1 MSKKISSIALIG
13 GLVISIALNLF
24 FFSGS
29 NLFPKEYLLRIKSD
43 FEVKN
48 INIAGVSYGDIDEKI
63 SYETGYRP
71 LNVSQIEII
80 SSGWFIKLLK
90 KTIAK
95 LIGKKTQKLTLKI
108 TENSSSKHEKY
119 LIAEE
124 NLGYT
129 NSKTNEVKKIDNKG
143 KKVENYFNIQL
154 DDKKFNLLIEYE
166 K

>member
-1 MSKKISSIALIG
+1 MGKKINSIALIG
-13 GLVISIALNLF
+13 GLIISIILNLF

-63 SYETGYRP
+63 NYETGYRL
-71 LNVSQIEII
+71 LNFSQIEII

-108 TENSSSKHEKY
+108 TKNSSSKQEEY
-119 LIAEE
+119 LLTEE
-124 NLGYT
+124 NLVHT
-129 NSKTNEVKKIDNKG
+129 NSQTNLVKTINNKG
-143 KKVENYFNIQL
+143 KKSKNYFNIQL
-154 DDKKFNLLIEYE
+154 DDKNFNLFIEYE